1 MGVSPYYPEDVA
13 RKRMR
18 AWADEWN
25 NVAACTDRADRPR
38 AEAALREFYQI
49 ENRPE
54 PQILWVDSPT
64 AGLLAYAIASRSRKP
79 VLGAYA
85 RGDVGNGENLE
96 FNGLAMPFG
105 LEPAWQNRLIG
116 ILNERLFPSAVPAFG
131 AAGLASAAAG
141 LGITTSRLESVARL
155 LPRPTPPDMSLTA
168 EGGPAMDVLA
178 GALGA
183 TWTSVARTIGADL
196 ARDLFLHALRAQ
208 TAELFADPQRM
219 RRAVQAMQP
228 GQWDAETPVLA
239 ATKEVF
245 GGFLW
250 RHKEG
255 RAERERAIALHLELA
270 KSAGQWWALDDLAIV
285 TERPLVIRRD
295 DRGRPH
301 GASGPAI
308 AWPDGVEFYAWHGVI
323 AEKRVIMQPES
334 VTVAEIDAT
343 PNVETRRVLVERFGE
358 ERLIREGGARLI
370 SEDAMGRLWRR
381 ELASDRWGQG
391 RDEPI
396 VMVEV
401 VNSTPEPDGTRKTYF
416 LRVPPAMTSARQAVA
431 WTFGLGSVEYRPAVQ
446 T

>member
-1 MGVSPYYPEDVA
+1 
-13 RKRMR
+13 
-18 AWADEWN
+18 
-25 NVAACTDRADRPR
+25 
-38 AEAALREFYQI
+38 
-49 ENRPE
+49 
-54 PQILWVDSPT
+54 
-64 AGLLAYAIASRSRKP
+64 
-79 VLGAYA
+79 
-85 RGDVGNGENLE
+85 
-96 FNGLAMPFG
+96 
-105 LEPAWQNRLIG
+105 
-116 ILNERLFPSAVPAFG
+116 
-131 AAGLASAAAG
+131 
-141 LGITTSRLESVARL
+141 
-155 LPRPTPPDMSLTA
+155 
-168 EGGPAMDVLA
+168 MDVLA

-250 RHKEG
+250 RHKQG

-301 GASGPAI
+301 SASGPAI
-308 AWPDGVEFYAWHGVI
+308 AWADGVEFYAWHGVI
-323 AEKRVIMQPES
+323 TEKRVIMQPES

-370 SEDAMGRLWRR
+370 AEDAMGRLWRR

-431 WTFGLGSVEYRPAVQ
+431 WTFGLGSVEYRPSVQ